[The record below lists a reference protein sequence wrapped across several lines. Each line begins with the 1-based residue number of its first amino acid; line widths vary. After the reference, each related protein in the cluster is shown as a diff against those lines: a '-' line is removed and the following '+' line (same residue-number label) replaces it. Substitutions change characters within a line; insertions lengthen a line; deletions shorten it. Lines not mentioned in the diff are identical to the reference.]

1 LAKTAVGTAQRILK
15 AMSLHPLARHSPGA
29 PRLLIL
35 CGAFVF
41 WSSAGLAAAAQ
52 SAHPTASPS
61 AHSAPASG
69 KAKELHARVERDMSR
84 AADAVDGAVGYAVL
98 DLTSGERF
106 ERQADQPFPTA
117 STIKLAIL
125 YELVRQV
132 DEGRVKLDE
141 PRPIDAR
148 HRVGGS
154 GILFQLAAPVLSLR
168 DCAILMMMVSDNTA
182 TNVVIDAVGLE
193 AVTRRMQSL
202 GLASTRLRRR
212 MMDAEAARRGDEN
225 VASPADLVRLLLAF
239 EKGEGLSAS
248 ARETAFDIMTRPLS
262 SALRRAVPAG
272 TRVASKPGGLEGVA
286 VDAGIV
292 YVKDR
297 PFAIAV
303 MTTFLASA
311 DAGQTA
317 ITEITRAAYGYFD
330 RLSRA
335 GVEGRLLDR

>member
-1 LAKTAVGTAQRILK
+1 MIVGGAVAL
-15 AMSLHPLARHSPGA
+15 SA
-29 PRLLIL
+29 PT
-35 CGAFVF
+35 
-41 WSSAGLAAAAQ
+41 GLAATGQ
-52 SAHPTASPS
+52 PASPKPPSS
-61 AHSAPASG
+61 ASSPAGG
-69 KAKELHARVERDMSR
+69 KANALHARVEREMTR
-84 AADAVDGAVGYAVL
+84 AADAVDGVVGYAVV

-106 ERQADQPFPTA
+106 DRQADQPFPTA

-132 DEGRVKLDE
+132 DEGRLKLDE

-168 DCAILMMMVSDNTA
+168 DCAILMMMISDNTA

-202 GLASTRLRRR
+202 GLASIRLRRR

-225 VASPADLVRLLLAF
+225 VASSADLVRLLQAF
-239 EKGEGLSAS
+239 ERGESLSSS

-272 TRVASKPGGLEGVA
+272 TRVASKPGGLDGVA

-292 YVKDR
+292 YLKDR

-303 MTTFLASA
+303 MSTFLANA
-311 DAGQTA
+311 EAGQTA

-330 RLSRA
+330 RLARA